1 MHRVN
6 SLDTDRDGSG
16 NVTAIVG
23 SHANQIRWSG
33 SDSSSTIL

>member
-16 NVTAIVG
+16 NVTVVLGGRAD
-23 SHANQIRWSG
+23 QIGWSG